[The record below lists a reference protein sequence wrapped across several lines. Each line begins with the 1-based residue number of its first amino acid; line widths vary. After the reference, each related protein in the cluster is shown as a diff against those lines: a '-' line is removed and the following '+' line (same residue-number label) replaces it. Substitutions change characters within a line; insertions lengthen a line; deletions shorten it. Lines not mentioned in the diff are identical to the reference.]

1 MAMPRP
7 SANIR
12 TPRPFCGIKIIR
24 MKFSG
29 PATRAIAVVFVFSV
43 AACSAPAAFAQHA
56 SQGRVPAAT
65 PAPAAAPGHAKKPA
79 APTAPAHAPSD
90 AATKQLEQLTRA
102 LKQKNQPAA
111 YGKLSAF
118 ALQKS
123 SGVLANRAALA
134 LGYYDYGKAHYPQ
147 SAKWLNMA
155 QSDALL
161 RDYALYWSSQANLAL
176 NHNSEALA
184 QLQEFR
190 KDYPDSVVTD
200 QALQSLGVAALA
212 ANQPAVILAALDGY
226 PQTAAKPALL
236 FLRGEAREQSG
247 QALQAAADYQA
258 IYLHFPL
265 SDQAREAGEKFSF
278 LRSSLG
284 DRLGAIP
291 IEQQLEHANTIFA
304 AHQWGDTRNEY
315 SHLLAQLGGADRERA
330 ELRIMECGVALGA
343 GISGISTLKIGDP
356 DVDAER
362 YNTIANYYRDRPS
375 ESQMV
380 AAVESAVARAPDS
393 RWAESALFLAGNY
406 YWVQLDRDRAA
417 AYYKRLSDNFPTA
430 ADALPA
436 QWRLTWAAILK
447 RQPNA
452 TADLAEHLRRFPG
465 SQFSPDALYWLGRL
479 ADEAGNSALARTYYA
494 KLLERFPQNYF
505 ATTAVKRLRALGG
518 GPAADADILATIPPV
533 PPALPLGDTIPAA
546 AASRQMRADAL
557 RSIGFDASAELELH
571 AAYAATGEP
580 RLLLEAAQE
589 ALAAGHVGAAIVT
602 IRQIYPQLEWRPFGQ
617 VPREVWLTAYAM
629 PFESF
634 IVARSATAGVD
645 PMLTAGLIRQES
657 AYDPEAHSHANAF
670 GLMQL
675 LPKTARRFA
684 KQAKVRYS
692 TPMLFEPDYNIHI
705 GTIYFAGLQR
715 DFGSVESALAAYN
728 AGEDRVAFWTSGQSY
743 REPAEFVDSIP
754 FTETREYVEIV
765 TRNADIYR
773 KLYGTQPV
781 RGAINESRKAASS
794 PGH

>member
-1 MAMPRP
+1 
-7 SANIR
+7 
-12 TPRPFCGIKIIR
+12 
-24 MKFSG
+24 MKFFG
-29 PATRAIAVVFVFSV
+29 PAMRAVVVVLVFSV
-43 AACSAPAAFAQHA
+43 AVCSGPAAFAQHA
-56 SQGRVPAAT
+56 SQSRVPP
-65 PAPAAAPGHAKKPA
+65 PAPATSHAKKPA
-79 APTAPAHAPSD
+79 APAAPTHAPSD
-90 AATKQLEQLTRA
+90 ASTKQLEQLTRA
-102 LKQKNQPAA
+102 LKQKNPEAA
-111 YGKLSAF
+111 YAKLSAF

-123 SGVLANRAALA
+123 SGSVGNRAALA
-134 LGYYDYGKAHYPQ
+134 LGYYDYGKAHYAQ
-147 SAKWLNMA
+147 AATWLKVA

-176 NHNSEALA
+176 NHNAEALA

-190 KDYPDSVVTD
+190 KDYPDSVITD

-212 ANQPAVILAALDGY
+212 VNQSAAILAALEGY
-226 PQTAAKPALL
+226 PQSAAKPPLL

-247 QALQAAADYQA
+247 QPLQAAADYQT

-265 SDQAREAGEKFSF
+265 SDQAREAGAKLNF

-284 DRLGAIP
+284 DKLGAIP
-291 IEQQLEHANTIFA
+291 IEQQLEHASTIFA

-315 SHLLAQLGGADRERA
+315 SRLLPQLSGADRERA
-330 ELRIMECGVALGA
+330 QLRIMECGVALGA
-343 GISGISTLKIGDP
+343 GISELSALKINDP

-362 YNTIANYYRDRPS
+362 YNTVANYYRDRPS
-375 ESQMV
+375 ESQMI
-380 AAVESAVARAPDS
+380 AAVESAVARVPDS

-417 AYYKRLSDNFPTA
+417 SYYKRLSDNFPSA

-436 QWRLTWAAILK
+436 QWRVTWAAILK

-452 TADLAEHLRRFPG
+452 PALLAEHLRRFPG

-479 ADEAGNSALARTYYA
+479 SEEAGNSGLARTYYA

-505 ATTAVKRLRALGG
+505 ATTAVKRLRALGP
-518 GPAADADILATIPPV
+518 GPASDADILATIPPV

-571 AAYAATGEP
+571 AAYVATGEP

-589 ALAAGHVGAAIVT
+589 ALNAGHVGAAIVT

-617 VPREVWLTAYAM
+617 VPREVWVTAYAM
-629 PFESF
+629 PFQSF
-634 IVARSATAGVD
+634 IVARSTTAGVD

-728 AGEDRVAFWTSGQSY
+728 AGEDRVAFWTSGQNY

-781 RGAINESRKAASS
+781 RGATNESRKAATS

>member
-1 MAMPRP
+1 M
-7 SANIR
+7 
-12 TPRPFCGIKIIR
+12 
-24 MKFSG
+24 
-29 PATRAIAVVFVFSV
+29 RAVAVLLVFSV
-43 AACSAPAAFAQHA
+43 AVCSSPAAFAQHA
-56 SQGRVPAAT
+56 SQGQVHPPAASHANK
-65 PAPAAAPGHAKKPA
+65 PAASPAAAP
-79 APTAPAHAPSD
+79 APSSPSA

-102 LKQKNQPAA
+102 LKQKNSAA
-111 YGKLSAF
+111 PYAKLSAL

-123 SGVLANRAALA
+123 PGVLGYRAALA

-147 SAKWLNMA
+147 SAKWLKIA
-155 QSDALL
+155 QSDLLL

-176 NHNSEALA
+176 NHNAEALA
-184 QLQEFR
+184 QLEEFR
-190 KDYPDSVVTD
+190 KNYPDSVVTD

-212 ANQPAVILAALDGY
+212 ANQPAEVLAALDAY
-226 PQTAAKPALL
+226 PQTAQKPALL
-236 FLRGEAREQSG
+236 FLRAEAREQSA
-247 QALQAAADYQA
+247 QPLLAAADYQT

-265 SDQAREAGEKFSF
+265 SDQAREAGEKLSF
-278 LRSSLG
+278 LHSTHG
-284 DRLGAIP
+284 DKLAAIP
-291 IEQQLEHANTIFA
+291 IEQQLEHASTIFA
-304 AHQWGDTRNEY
+304 AHEWGDTRNEY
-315 SHLLAQLGGADRERA
+315 SHLLPQLSGADRERA

-343 GISGISTLKIGDP
+343 GISGISALAVADP

-362 YNTIANYYRDRPS
+362 YYTIANYYRDRPS
-375 ESQMV
+375 ESQMI

-393 RWAESALFLAGNY
+393 RWSESSLFLAGNY

-417 AYYKRLSDNFPTA
+417 SYYQRLYANFPTA

-436 QWRLTWAAILK
+436 QWRLTWAAVLK

-452 TADLAEHLRRFPG
+452 SADLAEHLRRFPG

-479 ADEAGNSALARTYYA
+479 SEEAGNSALARTYYA

-505 ATTAVKRLRALGG
+505 AVTAAKRLRALGPG
-518 GPAADADILATIPPV
+518 EGTDADILATIPPV
-533 PPALPLGDTIPAA
+533 PPALRLGDRIPAA
-546 AASRQMRADAL
+546 AASRQTRADAL
-557 RSIGFDASAELELH
+557 RSIGFDASAELELR
-571 AAYAATGEP
+571 AAFASTGEP

-589 ALAAGHVGAAIVT
+589 AVTAGHVGAAIATV
-602 IRQIYPQLEWRPFGQ
+602 RQIYPQLEWRPFAQ

-629 PFESF
+629 PYESS
-634 IVARSATAGVD
+634 IVARSTTAGVD

-715 DFGSVESALAAYN
+715 SFGSVESALAAYN
-728 AGEDRVAFWTSGQSY
+728 AGEDRVAFWTTGQTY

-781 RGAINESRKAASS
+781 RGAKNESRKAATS